1 MSANRPP
8 RAIWATLLMTLA
20 LCACGSK
27 VSAENYDKIVK
38 GMKEDKVNSI
48 LGIASES
55 RNSSVKIDG
64 VTYTSTQSKWR
75 SDKGTIAVLFQN
87 GEVQD
92 KEYFPP
98 GTEPPPQRRN

>member
-1 MSANRPP
+1 MA
-8 RAIWATLLMTLA
+8 LA

-27 VSAENYDKIVK
+27 VSAENYDKIVR
-38 GMKEDKVNSI
+38 GMQEDKVNSI

-55 RNSSVKIDG
+55 RNSSAKIDG

-75 SDKGTIAVLFQN
+75 SDKGTIIVLFQN
-87 GEVQD
+87 GDVQS

-98 GTEPPPQRRN
+98 GTEPAPQRRY

>member
-1 MSANRPP
+1 MSANRRPC
-8 RAIWATLLMTLA
+8 AIWATLLMTLA

-55 RNSSVKIDG
+55 RNSS
-64 VTYTSTQSKWR
+64 
-75 SDKGTIAVLFQN
+75 A
-87 GEVQD
+87 
-92 KEYFPP
+92 
-98 GTEPPPQRRN
+98 